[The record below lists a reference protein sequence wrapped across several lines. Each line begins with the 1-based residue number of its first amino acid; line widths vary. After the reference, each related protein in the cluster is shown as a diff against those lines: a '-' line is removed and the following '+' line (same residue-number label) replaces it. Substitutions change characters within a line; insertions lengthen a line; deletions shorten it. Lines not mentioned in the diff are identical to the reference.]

1 MGSLKLKP
9 AVVLL
14 IAVAVI
20 LTVAVVC
27 VTVFKDYKI
36 EMSESEIE
44 LMAGD
49 THELSC
55 TIKGKEGKQASVAWS
70 STDNSVAEVN
80 DEGVVSAKKEG
91 ECDVEAVADNG
102 NTAVCHVR
110 VNGQGGQEG
119 QAEWPENGEN
129 GAGPDG
135 EGIPEDGG
143 SDPGNTADGGT
154 AGENGENAD
163 GGAPAE
169 SGENGGSEAADAGGD
184 ADAGGADAGGAA
196 DQYAEAA
203 ANGAALMDPAE
214 GVNNPV
220 INVAFSG
227 DSAASSLKQSQ
238 YVWRYTLKYC
248 SYFNYLEKLLNRSAS
263 DGYTTPLT
271 DYPEYNSAGS
281 ALQTIRDAAQLAS
294 QVSGGEKVVAMG
306 SQALDAWHAMSSL
319 SDTVQGD
326 RNQLPARQ
334 QNLIDQINSA
344 YSLYTAE

>member
-14 IAVAVI
+14 IAIAVI
-20 LTVAVVC
+20 LTLVVVC
-27 VTVFKDYKI
+27 MTVFNDYKI
-36 EMSESEIE
+36 KMSESEIE

-49 THELSC
+49 TYELSC

-80 DEGVVSAKKEG
+80 EEGVVSAKKEG

-110 VNGQGGQEG
+110 VNGQGSQEG
-119 QAEWPENGEN
+119 QSEWPENGEN
-129 GAGPDG
+129 GDGTDG
-135 EGIPEDGG
+135 EWIPEDGG
-143 SDPGNTADGGT
+143 GDPGNTGDGGA
-154 AGENGENAD
+154 AGENGEYAD
-163 GGAPAE
+163 GGAPAD
-169 SGENGGSEAADAGGD
+169 SGENGGEAADSGGD
-184 ADAGGADAGGAA
+184 ADSGVADGGSAE
-196 DQYAEAA
+196 DQAVEAA
-203 ANGAALMDPAE
+203 ANGTAGTDPAE
-214 GVNNPV
+214 GVSNPV

-238 YVWRYTLKYC
+238 YVWKFTLKYC
-248 SYFNYLEKLLNRSAS
+248 SYFNYLEKLLNRAAS

-281 ALQTIRDAAQLAS
+281 ELQTIRDAAQLAS